1 MYIKTGNQLGAGRRW
16 RLIDKPNRFL
26 TRLSTSLQLDQHLAA
41 TRIAPTAKWPI
52 SLQMNWLI
60 GVQRHFKIFWMNGI
74 LCKEMSGM
82 PSSAHAALTAGICP
96 RMKYPVSL
104 YHLAWLVAVTQPT
117 VQLSYSKY
125 FSKIRHWG
133 IECFYSN
140 FSRRFQIWNQIFNIG
155 STFFF
160 SD

>member
-1 MYIKTGNQLGAGRRW
+1 MINSLKDLKMRINMYIFFARQSKLVTLKTFIIL
-16 RLIDKPNRFL
+16 
-26 TRLSTSLQLDQHLAA
+26 
-41 TRIAPTAKWPI
+41 I
-52 SLQMNWLI
+52 SLYLYTNI
-60 GVQRHFKIFWMNGI
+60 SDKNHIFI
-74 LCKEMSGM
+74 LD
-82 PSSAHAALTAGICP
+82 
-96 RMKYPVSL
+96 
-104 YHLAWLVAVTQPT
+104 T

-125 FSKIRHWG
+125 FSKIRHRG